1 MSAFLGPVH
10 EKMYGKILA
19 LDEMTE
25 ALLQLSED
33 GDWVPGLR
41 QQVDDQA
48 PAAQKVPLADIIDA
62 GNIHGW
68 LNAAVL
74 GSESRFA
81 AVCCGMLN
89 GHSERLAAML
99 EVMKAG
105 GHSAALPTELDAE
118 GAFQA
123 IHDILL
129 DGMPCDFPFQ
139 VIDSGP
145 SAVEWTVTSCPHAAH
160 WQSRGCDAETF
171 YQLRDA
177 WIAGALAGT
186 GITHS
191 RDQAGNAYL
200 KKGRLE

>member
-19 LDEMTE
+19 QDEITE
-25 ALLQLSED
+25 ALLQLAE
-33 GDWVPGLR
+33 GNGWAPGLR
-41 QQVDDQA
+41 QQVDAQS
-48 PAAQKVPLADIIDA
+48 PAAQKAPLADIIDT

-68 LNAAVL
+68 LSATVL

-81 AVCCGMLN
+81 AVTCGMLD
-89 GHSERLAAML
+89 GHPQRLAAMQ
-99 EVMKAG
+99 EVMKARG
-105 GHSAALPTELDAE
+105 QSAGLPADVDAE

-139 VIDSGP
+139 VIDSRP
-145 SAVEWTVTSCPHAAH
+145 DAVEWTVTSCPHAAH
-160 WQSRGCDAETF
+160 WQSRGCEAETF
-171 YQLRDA
+171 YKLRDA
-177 WIAGALAGT
+177 WIEGALAGT

-191 RDQAGNAYL
+191 RDQAGNAHL
-200 KKGRLE
+200 KKGRLG